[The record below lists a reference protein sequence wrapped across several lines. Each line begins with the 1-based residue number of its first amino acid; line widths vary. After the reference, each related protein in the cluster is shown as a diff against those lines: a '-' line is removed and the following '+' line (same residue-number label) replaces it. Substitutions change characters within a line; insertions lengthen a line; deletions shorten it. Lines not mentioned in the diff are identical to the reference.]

1 MKASYNERLQRER
14 WSEIVKKWFE
24 NKLKNFLTNELKTLY
39 NSLLTE
45 FKTASNED
53 CDLKLEKT

>member
-1 MKASYNERLQRER
+1 MSGFNGNVEARLLEKR
-14 WSEIVKKWFE
+14 FE

-39 NSLLTE
+39 NSQLTE

-53 CDLKLEKT
+53 CDLRQRKT